1 MNLKTVLKKKF
12 YILLFLVLILIFSA
26 GVYFNYSM
34 NHPFKVKDNVSF
46 QINNGDNLYSVVSK
60 LKSQNLIKSKFVLK
74 LYIKYKKVPGDIKPG
89 LYSIKKGESSR
100 EFLNDIRYGNF
111 DSSYVKVTIP
121 EGYDIEQIANL
132 LDKKGLISKKN
143 FIKACEDYKAPGYIK
158 SDKDRKYN
166 LEGYLF
172 PDTYAFKKGSSGKE
186 LIDVMIKK
194 FNEVF
199 KKAEKETGKSTQN
212 VDETI
217 TMASII
223 EREAKVNSERP
234 IIASV
239 FFNRLKIN
247 MKLQS
252 CATVEYSLGYHKDK
266 LSNEDLKVNSKYNTY
281 LINGM
286 PVGPICSPGKASIEA
301 ALNPSK
307 TNYIYFVSNNN
318 GTHTFTSNYN
328 EFLKAKKKTQ
338 GF

>member
-1 MNLKTVLKKKF
+1 MKLKTVLKRKF
-12 YILLFLVLILIFSA
+12 YALLLLILVLIFSA
-26 GVYFNYSM
+26 GAYFNYSM
-34 NHPFKVKDNVSF
+34 KYPFKVKNNVSF
-46 QINNGDNLYSVVSK
+46 QINNGDNLYSVIDR
-60 LKSQNLIKSKFVLK
+60 LKSQNVIKNKFVLK
-74 LYIKYKKVPGDIKPG
+74 LYIKYKKVPGDLKPG
-89 LYSIKKGESSR
+89 LYSIRKGESSG
-100 EFLNDIRYGNF
+100 EFFNDIRYGDF

-121 EGYDIEQIANL
+121 EGYDIERMASL
-132 LDKKGLISKKN
+132 FDEKGLISKKD
-143 FIKACEDYKAPGYIK
+143 FIKACESYSLPDYIK
-158 SDKDRKYN
+158 DNKDRKYN

-186 LIDVMIKK
+186 LIDVMLKR

-199 KKAEKETGKSTQN
+199 NEAEKETGKSTQD
-212 VDETI
+212 VDGII

-239 FFNRLKIN
+239 FFNRLKMK

-281 LINGM
+281 LVSGM
-286 PVGPICSPGKASIEA
+286 PVGPICSPGKASIEG

-318 GTHTFTSNYN
+318 GTHTFTNSYT